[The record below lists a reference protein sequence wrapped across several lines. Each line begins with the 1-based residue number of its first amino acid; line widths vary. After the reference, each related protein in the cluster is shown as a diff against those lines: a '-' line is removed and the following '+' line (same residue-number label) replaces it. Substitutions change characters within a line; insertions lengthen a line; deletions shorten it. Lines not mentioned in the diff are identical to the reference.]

1 MSSPQVVSQT
11 TIKAY
16 VVDVHARGGL
26 FNLERHSY
34 SRKGRKLI
42 SPFIMPSLIVWL
54 RRNDARVARHAKL
67 CMLLEGTL
75 KQIKRQVLEVFVGIR
90 PYLNNGDLSPRS
102 PGPWV
107 DDSALIFCTK
117 FIPYLLP
124 KLTSLFSRVLHPL
137 FRRPPNGLVLL
148 QPWPRP
154 FRIVYIP

>member
-16 VVDVHARGGL
+16 VIDVHARGGL
-26 FNLERHSY
+26 VNLERHSY

-42 SPFIMPSLIVWL
+42 SPFILPSLIVWL
-54 RRNDARVARHAKL
+54 RRNDARHAKL

-75 KQIKRQVLEVFVGIR
+75 KQIKRQVLEVFFGIR
-90 PYLNNGDLSPRS
+90 PYLNSDLSPDILLTCS
-102 PGPWV
+102 FPWI
-107 DDSALIFCTK
+107 DDNALIFCTK
-117 FIPYLLP
+117 FTPYLLP
-124 KLTSLFSRVLHPL
+124 KLTSLFSRLLHPL
-137 FRRPPNGLVLL
+137 FRRPPNGLILL